1 MLFLYNQSQ
10 RFILTMQV
18 GCTSECT
25 TTNITMSGS
34 CHSRVPEG
42 IYKDLV
48 VLDGNRADST
58 AHVKSTP
65 PDGDRDQEKD
75 THHILH
81 QE

>member
-1 MLFLYNQSQ
+1 
-10 RFILTMQV
+10 
-18 GCTSECT
+18 
-25 TTNITMSGS
+25 MSGS